1 MPQTMDWLESI
12 LVPINRDGHK
22 FIALGIVLTLVFFYV
37 WDPLGWFILVL
48 TPASAFFFRDPDR
61 VTPIRDKLIVAPADG
76 IVAQVSPA
84 VPPEELDLGDDPR
97 LRISIYIS
105 LSDVH
110 IHRIPV
116 DGAVMRVSH
125 RAGTFVASHPQLP
138 ASEDNER
145 QSISL
150 KTSSGK
156 EIAVVQIA
164 GRFARRI
171 VCDLHDGQDVR
182 AGQRFGLI
190 RFGSRGRCVPCRRHA
205 SSSHRRAADGGRRN
219 GARRR
224 ALARG
229 AAQRRHPLEPD
240 AENRANTLRRWLTS
254 LPVNRRT

>member
-1 MPQTMDWLESI
+1 MDWLESI

-48 TPASAFFFRDPDR
+48 TLASAFFFRDPDR

-190 RFGSRGRCVPCRRHA
+190 RFGSRV
-205 SSSHRRAADGGRRN
+205 DVY
-219 GARRR
+219 
-224 ALARG
+224 LAEGMRPQVIVG
-229 AAQRRHPLEPD
+229 QRTVAGETVLVDERSREAQRKGDIR
-240 AENRANTLRRWLTS
+240 
-254 LPVNRRT
+254 